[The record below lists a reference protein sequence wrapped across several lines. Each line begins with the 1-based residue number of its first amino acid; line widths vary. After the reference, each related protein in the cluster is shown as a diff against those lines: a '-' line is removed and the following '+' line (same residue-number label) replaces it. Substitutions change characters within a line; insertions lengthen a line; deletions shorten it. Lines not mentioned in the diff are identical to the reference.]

1 VTPHVWEPAG
11 AWVAD
16 RLLLRRP
23 PTDLV
28 CRRCGTRVDR
38 DHAAK
43 VDRVG
48 GWNDCDEM
56 LVESVMGS

>member
-1 VTPHVWEPAG
+1 
-11 AWVAD
+11 
-16 RLLLRRP
+16 
-23 PTDLV
+23 
-28 CRRCGTRVDR
+28 VDR